1 MKSYR
6 RFIAIL
12 LSMFLLSG
20 CGSTEPEE
28 VQVNIPSVDWKINGF
43 AVSGEIVDEQG
54 LWAEQYIPWT
64 HEGVT
69 CDEQTESVQTWWI
82 PDMSYGDKIYRLNVI
97 TELNQLA
104 PLRCQLEIY
113 DTSSMEIEVTDITLE
128 QLGLQDMEDYYLLTS
143 MDVIGDRTYAFQ
155 VRDYIQNEEGAMQL
169 ASDRLHYL
177 NPEGTIES
185 AELLP
190 VYTEKGILD
199 AGYGGIML
207 TEASCLCDADGNS
220 YVRDIDMRTLC
231 ILDREGKLLL
241 DWKCPDGENIF
252 APMKTAEGE
261 LIYPVWS
268 NRDQATRL
276 IWFDLA
282 AGQERILAE
291 LQGEWVKQLYGMQ
304 GNNLYYENRKGIVRW
319 NVASGT
325 RQLVFRLEENG
336 VSNLFNTMLVM
347 RDGELPV
354 LRTYGTISDE
364 EEDWLVVLSEDP
376 VERPDAVRIVSLT
389 ETSSRVK
396 TCAAVASRRNP
407 NFAYTYE
414 DNGSKDLDD
423 YRTRIIAELVS
434 GKGPDI
440 LYVSQ
445 EDMEILQKRGLL
457 ADIRPL
463 LSEETI
469 SKVIP
474 GVVVLGTVD
483 GTLVGM
489 APGIHAES
497 LVVGKSVWAGD
508 SWTLDDMLE
517 LMESGKLENK
527 VMTYSAGPSDGNGV
541 YYASLAV
548 DMMFTK
554 ICLETSFLIDW
565 ENRESHFDDERFI
578 RFLKC
583 VGKYDPGP
591 FEGWDGKEGG
601 GASLMA
607 EVILSHPISV
617 AKIEGT
623 HGAAGGHYVG
633 LPTDGG
639 NGNYLFSGGMLVVNK
654 NASDLAAVSAYL
666 ESLWGKEIQDME
678 DTNQYSL
685 AVTYPSTDDIR
696 RYDNEEAYYK
706 GYRLTVF
713 EDGTT
718 AVDEAIAFLKKCVPG
733 PKMYADLEAILYE
746 ELNAYWKDES
756 RTAEDTARQIDRRVQ
771 VYLDE
776 GN

>member
-1 MKSYR
+1 MKIYR
-6 RFIAIL
+6 RLIAIL
-12 LSMFLLSG
+12 MCLLFLSG
-20 CGSTEPEE
+20 CGSKESEE
-28 VQVNIPSVDWKINGF
+28 VEEHQALPAVDWKTNGF
-43 AVSGEIVDEQG
+43 AVSGEVVDEQE

-64 HEGVT
+64 HDDVT
-69 CDEQTESVQTWWI
+69 FNEQKESVQTWWI

-97 TELNQLA
+97 TEQNQFS
-104 PLRCQLEIY
+104 PLRCLLEIY
-113 DTSSMEIEVTDITLE
+113 DTSSMEISVTEITLD
-128 QLGLQDMEDYYLLTS
+128 QLGLQGVEEYYLLTS
-143 MDVIGDRTYAFQ
+143 MDVIGDRTYVFQ
-155 VRDYIQNEEGAMQL
+155 VRDYIQDEEGITRL
-169 ASDRLHYL
+169 AADRLHYL
-177 NPEGTIES
+177 EPEGMVEQ

-190 VYTEKGILD
+190 LYAEQGILD
-199 AGYGGIML
+199 IDYSGISL
-207 TEASCLCDADGNS
+207 DEASCLCDADGNI
-220 YVRDIDMRTLC
+220 YVMDAGMRKLW
-231 ILDREGKLLL
+231 ILDREGNLLL
-241 DWKCPDGENIF
+241 TWKCSDGENMS

-276 IWFDLA
+276 VWFDLS
-282 AGQERILAE
+282 AGQEYLLAE
-291 LQGEWVKQLYGMQ
+291 LSGEWVKQLYGMQ
-304 GNNLYYENRKGIVRW
+304 GNDLYYENRTGIVRW
-319 NVASGT
+319 DVASGT
-325 RQLVFRLEENG
+325 RQLVFRFEENG
-336 VSNLFNTMLVM
+336 VSNLFHTMLVM
-347 RDGELPV
+347 RDGKLPV

-364 EEDWLVVLSEDP
+364 EEDWLVVLSEEP
-376 VERPDAVRIVSLT
+376 VERPDAIRIVSLT

-407 NFAYTYE
+407 DYAYTYE
-414 DNGSKDLDD
+414 DNGNKDLDD

-434 GKGPDI
+434 GEGPDI
-440 LYVSQ
+440 LHVSR

-463 LSEETI
+463 LSEETVN
-469 SKVIP
+469 KVIP
-474 GVVVLGTVD
+474 GVIELGTVD

-497 LVVGKSVWAGD
+497 LVVGESVWAED
-508 SWTLDDMLE
+508 SWTLDDVLE

-527 VMTYSAGPSDGNGV
+527 LMTYSSFPADGV

-548 DMMFTK
+548 DMNFTK
-554 ICLETSFLIDW
+554 MCLETSFLIDW

-578 RFLKC
+578 RLLKC
-583 VGKYDPGP
+583 VGKYGSAS
-591 FEGWDGKEGG
+591 FEGWDNKEGG
-601 GASLMA
+601 GGSLMT
-607 EVILSHPISV
+607 EVFLSHPKSV
-617 AKIEGT
+617 AEMEGT

-633 LPTDGG
+633 HPTDSG

-654 NASDLAAVSAYL
+654 NASDPAAISAFL
-666 ESLWGKEIQDME
+666 ESLWGKEIQDTE

-696 RYDNEEAYYK
+696 RYSDEDAWYK
-706 GYRLTVF
+706 GYKLTVF

-733 PKMYADLEAILYE
+733 PRMYTDLENILYE

-756 RTAEDTARQIDRRVQ
+756 RTAEDTARAIDRRIQ
-771 VYLDE
+771 LYLDE